1 MEFRNLKRKTGC
13 WRRTA
18 AVTAASA
25 AAGYRRMQY
34 PPLPHNAYMDKELYR
49 AILFDKIDINE
60 GMIME
65 NAIAQ

>member
-1 MEFRNLKRKTGC
+1 ME
-13 WRRTA
+13 
-18 AVTAASA
+18 
-25 AAGYRRMQY
+25 
-34 PPLPHNAYMDKELYR
+34 KELYR